1 MSGAAKDRNAGLLAI
16 RKASAGQDCTLRI
29 PGVCRSDPA
38 YTVGAH
44 LRIFNL
50 AGMAQKPDDL
60 FIVDACDRCHDA
72 LDRRGSAA
80 GITAEDIL
88 MAFIFTLRRR
98 RAAGLITLKGEK
110 A

>member
-1 MSGAAKDRNAGLLAI
+1 MSGAAKDRNAALPAI

-44 LRIFNL
+44 LRIFNI

-88 MAFIFTLRRR
+88 MALIFTQRRR
-98 RAAGLITLKGEK
+98 RSAGLITLKGEK